1 MDEKAI
7 LSSSFIFPYSV
18 MKSANTDEL
27 CLTYGARAA
36 SDNGIYQSPGEVHDE
51 ILVQLDFFAGV
62 LHSEDGAVEVWGKL
76 PSIINFIIRLKVLSC
91 TRDRNFN
98 LFATLRDDEE
108 KIGSSGRFSVLALP
122 FADVGFGLR
131 PVPTGKEAHLPSRT
145 KK

>member
-1 MDEKAI
+1 
-7 LSSSFIFPYSV
+7 

-76 PSIINFIIRLKVLSC
+76 PSIINFI
-91 TRDRNFN
+91 T
-98 LFATLRDDEE
+98 
-108 KIGSSGRFSVLALP
+108 
-122 FADVGFGLR
+122 
-131 PVPTGKEAHLPSRT
+131 VPTPGKRHTCRPGQKSDLTLTAY
-145 KK
+145 